1 MEEIRLQKFFTDC
14 GVLSRRR
21 AEEEILAGNVTVNGK
36 VATTGMKVLPGRDTV
51 LWNGKALHYS
61 ASRRFTYVMLNKPRG
76 YVTSMS
82 DPQGRKCVTEL
93 LADLPVRVYP
103 VGRLDM
109 VSEGCL
115 LLTDDGDLANRLT
128 HPRYSLPKHYR
139 VKVQGEVS
147 DVQLSRLNGAMT
159 IDGYALRPV
168 KVERG
173 LTDDR
178 GTVLRFTL
186 HEGRNRQIRKMCQ
199 YVGLTVRRLSRISVG
214 EVKLNGLAVGKWR
227 YLTDEEVAYLKK
239 NTR

>member
-14 GVLSRRR
+14 GALSRRA
-21 AEEEILAGNVTVNGK
+21 AENEILAGNVTVNGK
-36 VATTGMKVLPGRDTV
+36 VATMGMKVHPGRDTV
-51 LWNGKALHYS
+51 CWNGKALHYS
-61 ASRRFTYVMLNKPRG
+61 ASRHFTYIMLNKPRG
-76 YVTSMS
+76 YVTTTT
-82 DPQGRKCVTEL
+82 DPQGRKCVTDL
-93 LADLPVRVYP
+93 LKDLKVRVYP

-139 VKVQGEVS
+139 VKVGGEVS
-147 DVQLSRLNGAMT
+147 DAQLSRLNGPMS

-173 LTDDR
+173 MTDAT

-199 YVGLTVRRLSRISVG
+199 AIGLTVRRLSRVSVG
-214 EVKLNGLAVGKWR
+214 DVKLDGLSVGKWR
-227 YLTDEEVAYLKK
+227 YLTDEEVAYLKR